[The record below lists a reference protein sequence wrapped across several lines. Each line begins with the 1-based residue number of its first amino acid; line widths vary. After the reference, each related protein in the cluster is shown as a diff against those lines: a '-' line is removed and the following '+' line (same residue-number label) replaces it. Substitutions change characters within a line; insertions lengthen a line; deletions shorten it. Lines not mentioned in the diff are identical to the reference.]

1 MLKTKKSRRA
11 VEDVLHGLRELASMV
26 EQGIRPEERFT
37 VHTVEIPEPAKYNAK
52 AVQSLRQKL
61 GVSQAIFAKMLGVST
76 ILVQSW
82 ERGVREPSPLARR
95 LLDTIRD
102 DPGRW
107 LGRVWESRPGAA
119 RRTG

>member
-1 MLKTKKSRRA
+1 MSKTKKSRRA
-11 VEDVLHGLRELASMV
+11 VEDTLHGLRELTDML
-26 EQGIRPEERFT
+26 EKGIRPEERLN
-37 VHTVEIPEPAKYNAK
+37 VHTIEIPEPAKYSPR

-95 LLDTIRD
+95 LLDTVSD
-102 DPGRW
+102 DPGHW
-107 LGRVWESRPGAA
+107 LGRVWESRPGS
-119 RRTG
+119 RRAG

>member
-1 MLKTKKSRRA
+1 MPKTKKSRRA
-11 VEDVLHGLRELASMV
+11 VEDTLHGLRELAKMIGDGV
-26 EQGIRPEERFT
+26 QPEERFT
-37 VHTVEIPEPAKYNAK
+37 VHTIEIPEPAKYNAK

-82 ERGVREPSPLARR
+82 ERGVRQPSPLARR
-95 LLDTIRD
+95 LLDTVSD

-119 RRTG
+119 RRAG